1 MTDQPESQDDLASGI
16 IGDVEYAIPQT
27 QAKEF
32 KPWHKPRKQYVR
44 REQLSVLLRRLYRQ
58 RESGD
63 PLRYLGL
70 PGTDLI
76 DLRYLYEQL
85 CRADERQLRFLGFNT
100 EAQSKNAAQAQLNIS
115 LDEVRR
121 LPNVDPLSDVILDD
135 FRLVGNPDSVAWSWA
150 LKLGPFDVVNIDL
163 CDGLASEPPQNDG
176 SIYRAMAQLMA
187 LQARN
192 STPWLLLIT
201 TRIGAGMF
209 DADAEQLLMD
219 RFRENVANCDG
230 FAAACEELLESDVH
244 SIDPA
249 TCSEHDLLYLMTAS
263 IGKWLSA
270 LLQAH
275 APSLVE
281 LASTHGYRVN
291 PVAADQDLVSLAFC
305 YEPIISATS
314 NAFLPAA
321 PTPEDE
327 CATAKEILKQSA
339 DREDVDNILEQQPDL
354 KEELISETVQLLAA
368 ARYEVARYRQ
378 WLASR

>member
-1 MTDQPESQDDLASGI
+1 MTDQPEGHGDLTSDI
-16 IGDVEYAIPQT
+16 FGDVEYALPQT
-27 QAKEF
+27 QPKEF

-44 REQLSVLLRRLYRQ
+44 REQLSVLLRRLYRK
-58 RESGD
+58 REAAD

-85 CRADERQLRFLGFNT
+85 CRANDRQLSFLGFNT
-100 EAQSKNAAQAQLNIS
+100 EAQPKNAAQAQLNIS

-121 LPNVDPLSDVILDD
+121 LPNVDPQSDVISDD
-135 FRLVGNPDSVAWSWA
+135 FRLVGNPDSVAWSRT
-150 LKLGPFDVVNIDL
+150 LQLGPFDVVNIDL

-176 SIYRAMAQLMA
+176 SIYGALARLMA

-192 STPWLLLIT
+192 SKPWLLLIT
-201 TRIGAGMF
+201 TRVGPGMF

-219 RFRENVANCDG
+219 RFRKNVADCEG
-230 FAAACEELLESDVH
+230 FAEACEELLESDVRT
-244 SIDPA
+244 IDPA
-249 TCSEHDLLYLMTAS
+249 TCSERDLVNLMTAA

-275 APSLVE
+275 APSRVE

-291 PVAADQDLVSLAFC
+291 PAAGGEDLVSLAFC
-305 YEPIISATS
+305 YDPVIEAPQD
-314 NAFLPAA
+314 AFS
-321 PTPEDE
+321 PTMPTLDHE
-327 CATAKEILKQSA
+327 CATAKDILKQSA
-339 DREDVDNILEQQPDL
+339 DRQDVDNMLERQPDL
-354 KEELISETVQLLAA
+354 NEELIDETEQLLEA

-378 WLASR
+378 WLES